1 MKRMYFV
8 RACWDDDAKV
18 FCSESDIFGLHIET
32 PTIEEFEAVMNDVAV
47 DLIIANHY
55 SAEDI
60 ASKPLRD
67 LVPMILWQPP
77 QPVSTAA

>member
-8 RACWDDDAKV
+8 RACWDEDAKV
-18 FCSESDIFGLHIET
+18 FYSESDIFGLHIEA
-32 PTIEEFEAVMNDVAV
+32 PTIEEFEAIMNEVAV

-67 LVPMILWQPP
+67 LVPTILWQPP